1 MIGIFS
7 RTTELYDALA
17 NETRLSIFIL
27 LRAKKEMDSKDL
39 RDYLREKSIET
50 LEHHLN
56 ILERAKLIQKRDS
69 SYSLTKEGER
79 RLSELGVTET
89 EAIELTREREILIES
104 ISQNEVDL
112 AILDTKTIRKPLHST
127 FHSPYYSP
135 YYIDGI
141 VEMIQ
146 GEKPKEPY
154 LYKLHGSVL
163 WHNNSRL
170 VLKSTEE
177 GITHDD

>member
-17 NETRLSIFIL
+17 NETRLSILIL

-79 RLSELGVTET
+79 RLSELGVTES

-104 ISQNEVDL
+104 ISQNDDWIMGGKNEGGSHFIQL
-112 AILDTKTIRKPLHST
+112 FEQLDN
-127 FHSPYYSP
+127 FA
-135 YYIDGI
+135 
-141 VEMIQ
+141 
-146 GEKPKEPY
+146 
-154 LYKLHGSVL
+154 
-163 WHNNSRL
+163 
-170 VLKSTEE
+170 
-177 GITHDD
+177 THH